1 MRNQRIAHRFR
12 VSIALMLAMLF
23 AVGSFWLLEVMNR
36 SGEDLQADKRLNEPD
51 QIIERFSLVRMTK
64 DGKPSYIISG
74 GKLTHRP
81 VDDSSEIEKPVVRSL
96 SGENPPMDIHAK
108 TARIDDDNSRV
119 VLSGD
124 VQIDRAASG
133 TSQQFRLRT
142 TELTIFPNE
151 DRMETDKPVSMVSGG
166 ATLSGTGLKVNNA
179 TSQVEVAQRL
189 RITYPP
195 PQR

>member
-74 GKLTHRP
+74 DKLTHRP
-81 VDDSSEIEKPVVRSL
+81 VDDSSEIDKPVVRSL

-108 TARIDDDNSRV
+108 SARIDDDNSRV

-124 VQIDRAASG
+124 VQIDRAASA
-133 TSQQFRLRT
+133 TSQEFRLRT